1 MTGVQMGTSCMS
13 PKYTDQLARR
23 VLDAHE
29 KVEPGISR
37 ETVDDVFKG
46 LQSYDAEQRVLRL
59 DVQTVLEL
67 SARHSRYLQDIR
79 DALYVTMLD
88 LFEERRAL
96 GLTSDIDL
104 RYGIGISDREDD
116 DTDIDIELD
125 ETLASGARI
134 SLDLASQ
141 SEFEP
146 SRDND
151 RVERL
156 FRTNGAI
163 HISQPVLEGAGY
175 EASHARLIQAEHNVV
190 YDLRKFALNRQ
201 DFAIDT
207 LRGFYDLIAQQKAL
221 ANIKVNTDQSTFL
234 RERSEAMFKVQMAPY
249 IDVLRS
255 QQQELSAQSRLSR
268 ASSALETAVRRYVV
282 ELGLP
287 VDVEVELIDDI
298 PALRPFSAEE
308 DACID
313 IALMNRMEIR
323 TGSDR
328 LDDAQRDVR
337 VAKRGMLPELNVFGR
352 MRYVSDPDED
362 FPGGDFQDEV
372 TAGVSLEVPLDKR
385 GRRDALKNAQIQLA
399 AAERD
404 FDGQVANVHIDVID
418 NINSLRNLHRSVQI
432 EERNNDIAEKR
443 VRNAVLRFQNGELSN
458 RDVVEAENELLD
470 TRNRLIEA
478 MLDHEI
484 ERLRLL
490 RNMGLLEINA
500 EGRVAEN
507 VKKAGEGIKI
517 FAEAVDVRLPDS

>member
-1 MTGVQMGTSCMS
+1 MFKIKGIKWALIMTGVQMGTSCMS

-146 SRDND
+146 SREND

-163 HISQPVLEGAGY
+163 HISQPVLEG
-175 EASHARLIQAEHNVV
+175 L
-190 YDLRKFALNRQ
+190 DMKP
-201 DFAIDT
+201 
-207 LRGFYDLIAQQKAL
+207 
-221 ANIKVNTDQSTFL
+221 
-234 RERSEAMFKVQMAPY
+234 AMH
-249 IDVLRS
+249 
-255 QQQELSAQSRLSR
+255 
-268 ASSALETAVRRYVV
+268 
-282 ELGLP
+282 
-287 VDVEVELIDDI
+287 
-298 PALRPFSAEE
+298 
-308 DACID
+308 
-313 IALMNRMEIR
+313 
-323 TGSDR
+323 
-328 LDDAQRDVR
+328 
-337 VAKRGMLPELNVFGR
+337 
-352 MRYVSDPDED
+352 VS
-362 FPGGDFQDEV
+362 PG
-372 TAGVSLEVPLDKR
+372 
-385 GRRDALKNAQIQLA
+385 
-399 AAERD
+399 
-404 FDGQVANVHIDVID
+404 
-418 NINSLRNLHRSVQI
+418 
-432 EERNNDIAEKR
+432 
-443 VRNAVLRFQNGELSN
+443 
-458 RDVVEAENELLD
+458 
-470 TRNRLIEA
+470 
-478 MLDHEI
+478 
-484 ERLRLL
+484 
-490 RNMGLLEINA
+490 
-500 EGRVAEN
+500 
-507 VKKAGEGIKI
+507 
-517 FAEAVDVRLPDS
+517 